1 MPALTCVFISQE
13 DHLVASNELRTRSP
27 PEDVLLTKVFYKPQM
42 DEMKTRVKRVILDH
56 GPAAVDEW
64 VKGLDKEGMD
74 RGEEVIRWENWEAK
88 GGLEKVNVRPPKR
101 RPLPVKKQVSKPAVQ
116 TTKPQTGQPVVPAVE
131 PAAVR
136 PVSIPPLRTTGS
148 LALPEK
154 PIVVESFY
162 PKPPPLGSLL
172 PCRNLCILGV

>member
-1 MPALTCVFISQE
+1 MPALTCAFISQE

-27 PEDVLLTKVFYKPQM
+27 PEDVPLTKVFYKPQM
-42 DEMKTRVKRVILDH
+42 DEMKTRVQRVILDH
-56 GPAAVDEW
+56 GSAAVDEW
-64 VKGLDKEGMD
+64 VKGLDEEGRD

-101 RPLPVKKQVSKPAVQ
+101 KLAPVKKQISKPVVQ
-116 TTKPQTGQPVVPAVE
+116 SAKPYTEPPVESNIE
-131 PAAVR
+131 PAAVK
-136 PVSIPPLRTTGS
+136 PVSVPPLRTTGS

-162 PKPPPLGSLL
+162 PKPPSLGSLH
-172 PCRNLCILGV
+172 PCRTLYI